1 MKKLFHICFLICALA
16 SCAAAQ
22 DVFKNPALEP
32 GDEYQKAFTNARV
45 LLRQGRPD
53 EAISEFRRAAKL
65 RDDKCAEC
73 FAFIGQINFQIQ
85 NYKEAAVAFR
95 QAAALKPANE
105 AEMYNALGVVL
116 YMQDD
121 KKVLDEAATVLKRSI
136 ELSGG
141 HVVKAYHHLGLVLI
155 KAGKTEEGIAAL
167 KSYLAASPDAYDA
180 GQIRLIIANPKLAG
194 ERVALPFKVNSSTG
208 EELSLERFKGK
219 VVLLD
224 FWASWCG
231 PCREDMPYV
240 RDIWKKYS
248 REGFVIIGI
257 NLDSNRNS
265 FDNYMKREEISWP
278 QYYDGRGWNNQIS
291 RLYGVSSIPHTV
303 LIDQDGI
310 IRAIGLRGDSLSGK
324 IGELLKK
331 SHKH

>member
-1 MKKLFHICFLICALA
+1 MKELFRICSVICLLA
-16 SCAAAQ
+16 SCVAAQ
-22 DVFKNPALEP
+22 DVFKNPALETE
-32 GDEYQKAFTNARV
+32 DESQKAFTHARV

-53 EAISEFRRAAKL
+53 DAINEFKRAAKL
-65 RDDKCAEC
+65 RNDKCAEC

-95 QAAALKPANE
+95 QAAELKPANE

-121 KKVLDEAATVLKRSI
+121 KKVLDEAAAVLKRSI

-141 HVVKAYHHLGLVLI
+141 KVVKAYHHLGLVLI
-155 KAGKTEEGIAAL
+155 KAGKTEEGVAAL

-180 GQIRLIIANPKLAG
+180 GQVRLIIATPKLAG
-194 ERVALPFKVNSSTG
+194 ERLALPFKVTSSAG
-208 EELSLERFKGK
+208 EELSLDKFKGK

-240 RDIWKKYS
+240 RSIWKKYN
-248 REGFVIIGI
+248 EENFVIIGI
-257 NLDSNRNS
+257 NLDSNRNA
-265 FDNYMKREEISWP
+265 FENYMKQEEITWP

-291 RLYGVSSIPHTV
+291 RLYGVSGIPHTV

-310 IRAIGLRGDSLSGK
+310 IRAIGLRGGSLSSK

-331 SHKH
+331 PHKH